1 MIHLQKAVPS
11 NPSQIRST
19 NWVTSIKI
27 YEPVEDNLIQTKI
40 GFSTMKE
47 GIENK
52 YGCWIL
58 LSEIKRG
65 QWILNALVLT

>member
-1 MIHLQKAVPS
+1 MIHLQKATPS
-11 NPSQIRST
+11 TPSQIGST

-27 YEPVEDNLIQTKI
+27 YEPVEDNLLQTKI

-52 YGCWIL
+52 Y
-58 LSEIKRG
+58 
-65 QWILNALVLT
+65 